1 MELRLDH
8 NSIAKA
14 ENVEY
19 GKLPN
24 LRVLSLGFNNLR
36 NLSNLK
42 DSLSLATLDVR
53 FNK

>member
-1 MELRLDH
+1 MELHLDH
-8 NSIAKA
+8 NSVRKV
-14 ENVEY
+14 ENVGY
-19 GKLPN
+19 DKLPN
-24 LRVLSLGFNNLR
+24 LRVLQLGFNKLQ

>member
-1 MELRLDH
+1 MELHLDH
-8 NSIAKA
+8 NSIRKV
-14 ENVEY
+14 ENVGH

-24 LRVLSLGFNNLR
+24 LRVLQLGYNKLQ

-53 FNK
+53 FNR